1 MTQKLFSFLKSLL
14 ILLAL
19 GLSSVV
25 LFIGNV
31 SANETVDN
39 SRNMTS
45 DEFIINLSELDP
57 INKSKST
64 PQWREALIQILKKVS
79 DFLLM
84 MIPIIAAV
92 ALIIAGYFYIF
103 SPAHSESVTKAKGII
118 KFNLIAIL
126 VAFFSYSLVQLI
138 VNLLNASGN
147 N

>member
-1 MTQKLFSFLKSLL
+1 
-14 ILLAL
+14 
-19 GLSSVV
+19 
-25 LFIGNV
+25 
-31 SANETVDN
+31 
-39 SRNMTS
+39 
-45 DEFIINLSELDP
+45 
-57 INKSKST
+57 
-64 PQWREALIQILKKVS
+64 
-79 DFLLM
+79 M
-84 MIPIIAAV
+84 MIPTIAAV